1 MNNSQTIAERIKQLT
16 KERNITIKDL
26 LKDLEIK
33 DKDFI
38 SKIENGTNVGY
49 INLVKIAEYLGC
61 SLDYLIGRTNVVSI
75 TKDKRKSII
84 LELDDKTLDEKLNL
98 ALERSKNKNEYLNE
112 QFSKQHIRSRSRLRV
127 KKKVKV

>member
-84 LELDDKTLDEKLNL
+84 LELE
-98 ALERSKNKNEYLNE
+98 
-112 QFSKQHIRSRSRLRV
+112 V
-127 KKKVKV
+127 